1 MLPISNTG
9 RVKFSDTTLICVCNN
24 GMHPQNLIIVGL
36 YKLRRATQ
44 FQSSSSSYDNGA
56 DRLNSEQYRTAK
68 LS

>member
-1 MLPISNTG
+1 
-9 RVKFSDTTLICVCNN
+9 
-24 GMHPQNLIIVGL
+24 MHPQNLIIVGL

-56 DRLNSEQYRTAK
+56 DRLNSEQYRTMK